1 MRLKLEGC
9 DMKHQRLLTAVGLRC
24 YCIRYLSLILL
35 YYFRKKKQERQGTY
49 NITLKRVR
57 LTIVSL
63 ESNNY
68 YVFRVCVCSLRYP
81 SCKEHAPYCHLCPV
95 RLYHIFPH
103 YLTNRTIFGKKLLN
117 TKRVLIFFIK
127 NCLKHFCR

>member
-1 MRLKLEGC
+1 VRIKLEGC

-24 YCIRYLSLILL
+24 YCTRYLSLKLL
-35 YYFRKKKQERQGTY
+35 YYFRKKKRQASY
-49 NITLKRVR
+49 EEHNNEAR
-57 LTIVSL
+57 SL
-63 ESNNY
+63 NHSIIGNNNY

-117 TKRVLIFFIK
+117 TKCVLIFFIK
-127 NCLKHFCR
+127 NCLKHFSR